1 MMFTTRPRLSF
12 AFLLFFAICPG
23 LLATPAICHS
33 EGVSSQGPVE
43 RVLPSGARAL
53 LWPRPGSG
61 TVLIT
66 VAVPAGSQ
74 DEEVELGPAVRLSAD
89 R

>member
-1 MMFTTRPRLSF
+1 MLQTISRRVSF
-12 AFLLFFAICPG
+12 PFIVI
-23 LLATPAICHS
+23 LAVGAALVTAPTAAHAEEVS
-33 EGVSSQGPVE
+33 AQGVVE
-43 RVLPSGARAL
+43 RDLPSGATAL

-74 DEEVELGPAVRLSAD
+74 DEPAGMGGLSH
-89 R
+89 